1 MEEITRNNWMSCYY
15 KSSKLFASISIGM
28 DYSSNDA
35 MDYFI
40 TISDHDNK
48 EVLQRKF
55 ENLEEALIQINND
68 YSNWEFTDSTIPQ
81 KSSGCDDCIK

>member
-1 MEEITRNNWMSCYY
+1 MEEITTSNWMSCYY

-28 DYSSNDA
+28 DYSLDDA

-55 ENLEEALIQINND
+55 ANLEEALVQINND
-68 YSNWEFTDSTIPQ
+68 YSNWEFTDSTLPE
-81 KSSGCDDCIK
+81 KSNGCNDCIK

>member
-1 MEEITRNNWMSCYY
+1 MEEITINNWMSCYY

-28 DYSSNDA
+28 DYGRDAA
-35 MDYFI
+35 MDHFI

-55 ENLEEALIQINND
+55 SSLEEALVNINND
-68 YSNWEFTDSTIPQ
+68 YSTWQFTDSTLPE
-81 KSSGCDDCIK
+81 KSNGCNDCIK